1 MNVIIGKRLLTII
14 TKVVNQNNFMDE
26 FFRTT
31 IQNTGKWKRKTPIKQ
46 MEFIIGCWR
55 HNTKSFAVIFY
66 YDVPLVLNI
75 CHILMKIIFSRENS
89 LYLKMQL
96 VILNIKFS
104 AKSIW
109 AQKISLRITIWIYR
123 MKYMIWIFIHKCFSI
138 LRHKNIFRQTLLHF

>member
-1 MNVIIGKRLLTII
+1 MNVIIVKRLLTII